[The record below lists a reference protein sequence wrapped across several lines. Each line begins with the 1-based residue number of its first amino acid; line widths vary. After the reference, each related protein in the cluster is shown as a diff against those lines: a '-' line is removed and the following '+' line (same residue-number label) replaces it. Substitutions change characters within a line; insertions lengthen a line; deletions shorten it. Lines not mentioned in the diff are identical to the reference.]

1 MPAPIFVIGHK
12 NPDSDSICAVIGYTA
27 LLHQEGGTEAV
38 ASRQGPVRRETAY
51 ILERFGAHSPLLVT
65 DVRPRVADAM
75 TRDVRCVSPMTSL
88 YHVGRELEEHDLRV
102 LVVADDDA
110 HLLGV
115 AGIADLAGAFIEV
128 SEAEL
133 SGVPLHI
140 ENILETLGGQVL
152 VEAAGRALRD
162 KVMVGAM
169 STASMRSYLEPDIL
183 LVIGDRTEAQ
193 HAAVEAG
200 IAGLVITGNRPVAP
214 ELLDL
219 ARARNV
225 WVLTSPHDTYA
236 TLRLIELSAPVQ
248 YVMRRDV
255 ATCGPDDLVD
265 EIRERLQIGA
275 RSLIVVDAENRV
287 EGIISRTN
295 LLRPSRSRVALID
308 HNERGQAPDGV
319 EEAEV
324 VAVIDHHRVADFWT
338 RTPPYMRLEPVG
350 ATSTI
355 VAKLFHEAQLPLDP
369 STAGVLLGG
378 ILADT
383 LLFRGPT
390 TTEEDRRV
398 ARDLAR
404 IAGVDL
410 EEFGTA
416 ILDLASDV
424 SERTAQELLMA
435 DFKDFNVEGCE
446 FGIGTIE
453 TTRAAAVLAR
463 QDELLT
469 AMEHLRRRGYD
480 SVLFAIIDIAGER
493 STILIEGK
501 APAAAAAF
509 DTVLIGEHLIELPR
523 IMSRKKDIV
532 PLLGAICAGT

>member
-88 YHVGRELEEHDLRV
+88 YHDGRELDEHDLRV
-102 LVVADDDA
+102 LV
-110 HLLGV
+110 
-115 AGIADLAGAFIEV
+115 IADLAVAFIEV

-169 STASMRSYLEPDIL
+169 STASMRSYLEADIL

-219 ARARNV
+219 ARARHV

-236 TLRLIELSAPVQ
+236 TLR
-248 YVMRRDV
+248 
-255 ATCGPDDLVD
+255 
-265 EIRERLQIGA
+265 
-275 RSLIVVDAENRV
+275 
-287 EGIISRTN
+287 
-295 LLRPSRSRVALID
+295 
-308 HNERGQAPDGV
+308 
-319 EEAEV
+319 
-324 VAVIDHHRVADFWT
+324 
-338 RTPPYMRLEPVG
+338 
-350 ATSTI
+350 
-355 VAKLFHEAQLPLDP
+355 
-369 STAGVLLGG
+369 
-378 ILADT
+378 
-383 LLFRGPT
+383 
-390 TTEEDRRV
+390 
-398 ARDLAR
+398 
-404 IAGVDL
+404 
-410 EEFGTA
+410 
-416 ILDLASDV
+416 
-424 SERTAQELLMA
+424 
-435 DFKDFNVEGCE
+435 
-446 FGIGTIE
+446 
-453 TTRAAAVLAR
+453 
-463 QDELLT
+463 
-469 AMEHLRRRGYD
+469 
-480 SVLFAIIDIAGER
+480 
-493 STILIEGK
+493 
-501 APAAAAAF
+501 
-509 DTVLIGEHLIELPR
+509 
-523 IMSRKKDIV
+523 
-532 PLLGAICAGT
+532 